1 MKKFFLSGIMILI
14 SFVIFAQ
21 NKTISGRVTD
31 STGKSLAGVTVSITG
46 KGYKKTIQTNEEGKF
61 SIVPNVE
68 GKFSV
73 VFSSTGFK
81 SKTVGENQRPRMVVH
96 RTDGN

>member
-81 SKTVGENQRPRMVVH
+81 FKTVSTEFTVETGKLC
-96 RTDGN
+96 